1 MTRVSIRMR
10 PALQAPVILPGRPQV
25 RYGRLG
31 RPVGMQSPHHGQSW
45 LRPGRVPIQDTVI
58 PVAAPAAVEPG
69 ARTIHDANFDAA
81 RQERAT
87 GPGVERSAQDTWYA
101 VEDLWTRLSAVFMVS
116 AALRD
121 GCWQFTVRACRH
133 AAMHG
138 DGELLRAATDPG
150 LFTWWDEGRQGS
162 FVREI
167 HFDGDDLQ
175 MRLASMDHICR
186 WPQGDDLGWQVVS
199 LMSRWRGQRPSAIA
213 GHAG

>member
-1 MTRVSIRMR
+1 M
-10 PALQAPVILPGRPQV
+10 
-25 RYGRLG
+25 
-31 RPVGMQSPHHGQSW
+31 
-45 LRPGRVPIQDTVI
+45 QDTVI
-58 PVAAPAAVEPG
+58 LKAAPAAVEPG
-69 ARTIHDANFDAA
+69 GRTNHDTIVDAA

-101 VEDLWTRLSAVFMVS
+101 VEDLWTRLSAAFKLS

-121 GCWQFTVRACRH
+121 GCWQLTVRACRH

-138 DGELLRAATDPG
+138 DGELLQAATDPG
-150 LFTWWDEGRQGS
+150 RFSWRDEGRQGS

-167 HFDGDDLQ
+167 HFDGDDLHV
-175 MRLASMDHICR
+175 RLASMDQICR

-199 LMSRWRGQRPSAIA
+199 LMSRWRGQRLSAGA